1 MYSQGN
7 QQEIDKMNVLKQNV
21 SILCKQDQA
30 LAAQVLKVPGGILSI
45 QHAKSGMPTALV
57 NSRYIHSAYDPV
69 REAERWAD
77 QRIKD
82 CQAGETIVV
91 LGVGLLY
98 HVQALR
104 QMLSQDHVMMVVV
117 PDLSE
122 FADCVSIRSLEGWGD
137 RVMWVAGSL
146 ADMASRVTQKA
157 KRIRILSYEPA
168 VTVHHDAYE
177 QFRLQLR
184 DHLAQQLS
192 GALHIMVV
200 GPIYGGSLPVARY
213 VVTALETLGHR
224 VSWVDHSPHYAG
236 YQNLETIRDNRLRV
250 TVQQRLSDTL
260 GVISLA
266 HVAEDPPDLV
276 LALSQAPLS
285 MAVLEQMRRKKV
297 LTAMWFVENFRHLT
311 YWQQM
316 VSGYDFWFVM
326 QQEACLEAFKKAG
339 ASHVSY
345 LPLAAEPAIH
355 KPMTLTPQERHE
367 FGADV
372 AFLGAGYWNRR
383 QILPSLMGHGWT
395 FKLWGNEWENAGALE
410 TVLQRGGARIDTP
423 TSVKIFN
430 GTSVNINL
438 HSYTGE
444 GFDPEGDGVNP
455 RTFELAACGA
465 FQVVDART
473 LLPALFDESMMV
485 VIKSPDKLLSS
496 VQTYLHEPAQ
506 RMAMA
511 ESSRKRVLEAHTY
524 VHRMKTLL
532 GAVGMA
538 CPDRLGTILQGERHA
553 ESLISRSGGC
563 QELVPMLK
571 QFSQNER
578 VEIVDLAKSIR
589 KKGPEAKLNREELLI
604 LMIDEYRQEK
614 RDFL

>member
-1 MYSQGN
+1 MS
-7 QQEIDKMNVLKQNV
+7 ILHKNV
-21 SILCKQDQA
+21 SILHRRDQT
-30 LAAQVLKVPGGILSI
+30 LAARILQVAGGTLVI
-45 QHAKSGMPTALV
+45 QPAKSGMPTALV
-57 NSRYIHSAYDPV
+57 NFRYVHSAYDPV
-69 REAERWAD
+69 REAERWAE

-82 CQAGETIVV
+82 CQTGETIVI

-104 QMLSQDHVMMVVV
+104 QMLSQDHEMMVVV

-122 FADCVSIRSLEGWGD
+122 FADCVFVRSLEGWGE
-137 RVMWVAGSL
+137 RVTWVTGSI
-146 ADMASRVTQKA
+146 ADMAARVTQQT
-157 KRIRILSYEPA
+157 KRVRILSYDPA
-168 VTVHHDAYE
+168 VLVHHDLYE
-177 QFRLQLR
+177 HFRLQLR
-184 DHLAQQLS
+184 DRLAQQLS

-200 GPIYGGSLPVARY
+200 GPIYGGSLPIARY
-213 VVTALETLGHR
+213 VVNALEALGHR
-224 VSWVDHSPHYAG
+224 VSWVDHSSHEAG
-236 YQNLETIRDNRLRV
+236 YRSLESIRDTRLRL

-276 LALSQAPLS
+276 LALSQAPMS

-297 LTAMWFVENFRHLT
+297 LTAMWFVENYRHLT

-316 VSGYDFWFVM
+316 VTGYDFWFVM
-326 QQEACLEAFKKAG
+326 QQESCLDAFRKAG

-345 LPLAAEPAIH
+345 LPLAADPAIH
-355 KPMTLTPQERHE
+355 RPMALPLQERDE

-372 AFLGAGYWNRR
+372 GFLGAGYRNRR
-383 QILPSLMGHGWT
+383 QILPSLIGHGWT
-395 FKLWGNEWENAGALE
+395 FKLWGNEWDNPGALAA
-410 TVLQRGGARIDTP
+410 VLQRGGARIDTP

-430 GTSVNINL
+430 ATSVNINV

-455 RTFELAACGA
+455 RTFELASCGA

-473 LLPALFDESMMV
+473 LLPALFDESMMA
-485 VIKSPDKLLSS
+485 VIQKPEELLSS
-496 VQTYLHEPAQ
+496 VQTFLHEPNR

-524 VHRMKTLL
+524 EHRMKTLL
-532 GAVGMA
+532 GAVGVA
-538 CPDRLGTILQGERHA
+538 SPDRLGAILQGERLA
-553 ESLISRSGGC
+553 GSLMARSGTAP
-563 QELVPMLK
+563 ELIPMLQ
-571 QFSQNER
+571 QFPATDR
-578 VEIVDLAKSIR
+578 VELADVAKTIR
-589 KKGPEAKLNREELLI
+589 RKGPEAKLNREELLI
-604 LMIDEYRQEK
+604 LMMDEYRQEK